1 LFWAKLVGMPMRI
14 AFLAPDIDLSG
25 HTGDVWHV
33 KDLACAFSRLGCQVD
48 LVIANPADWEP
59 PASVRLIASP
69 PGNAFRTALKLLSML
84 GKKQPDVIYE
94 RRESPKLSAV
104 LGWLL
109 SKPHFV
115 EINGLVEEEMA
126 MQGRADRTP
135 APLREVKAVVRGKLL
150 ASSSGIVA
158 VTEGLRAQL
167 ASRYAIPLE
176 RITVVSNG
184 VDLSRF
190 NPQPKEEA
198 RRALGLPG
206 EAPTLVFVGNL
217 VAWQGVS
224 TLIAAMGGVIAEI
237 PEAQLL
243 IVGDGQE
250 RPLLEVESGRRG
262 LGKCIRFV
270 GWVPRDDVPR
280 WICAADVAVMPSTL
294 RRNSRIGSSA
304 LKMREYLAC
313 GRPVVATNIEGGGP
327 LLERESIGVGVPGD
341 DPIQLARALVMLL
354 RDSETIAAMGTRAR
368 MFAQRELSWDLS
380 ARRILQFFG
389 EAGPPMRA

>member
-1 LFWAKLVGMPMRI
+1 
-14 AFLAPDIDLSG
+14 
-25 HTGDVWHV
+25 
-33 KDLACAFSRLGCQVD
+33 
-48 LVIANPADWEP
+48 
-59 PASVRLIASP
+59 
-69 PGNAFRTALKLLSML
+69 
-84 GKKQPDVIYE
+84 
-94 RRESPKLSAV
+94 
-104 LGWLL
+104 
-109 SKPHFV
+109 
-115 EINGLVEEEMA
+115 

-327 LLERESIGVGVPGD
+327 LLEGA
-341 DPIQLARALVMLL
+341 QLLFVERV
-354 RDSETIAAMGTRAR
+354 RKGEH
-368 MFAQRELSWDLS
+368 
-380 ARRILQFFG
+380 RRG
-389 EAGPPMRA
+389 RSGG

>member
-1 LFWAKLVGMPMRI
+1 M
-14 AFLAPDIDLSG
+14 
-25 HTGDVWHV
+25 
-33 KDLACAFSRLGCQVD
+33 
-48 LVIANPADWEP
+48 
-59 PASVRLIASP
+59 
-69 PGNAFRTALKLLSML
+69 
-84 GKKQPDVIYE
+84 
-94 RRESPKLSAV
+94 
-104 LGWLL
+104 
-109 SKPHFV
+109 
-115 EINGLVEEEMA
+115 
-126 MQGRADRTP
+126 
-135 APLREVKAVVRGKLL
+135 
-150 ASSSGIVA
+150 
-158 VTEGLRAQL
+158 
-167 ASRYAIPLE
+167 
-176 RITVVSNG
+176 
-184 VDLSRF
+184 DLSRF